1 MCVSVELR
9 DWALFTP
16 SGMFAQEVKP
26 FIEMV
31 QNVGRA
37 QGFDIPVPVV

>member
-1 MCVSVELR
+1 
-9 DWALFTP
+9 
-16 SGMFAQEVKP
+16 MFAQEVKP